1 MSKRCLISQL
11 LFSHAL
17 KAPEKKKKKRRR
29 SRRRGRKK
37 RKRRRARNS
46 CGETGNPSAG
56 AKWMSRKT
64 GWSRRIFFLYLSF
77 SNRSFYCIAIV
88 LQRHEAPV

>member
-1 MSKRCLISQL
+1 
-11 LFSHAL
+11 
-17 KAPEKKKKKRRR
+17 
-29 SRRRGRKK
+29 
-37 RKRRRARNS
+37 
-46 CGETGNPSAG
+46 
-56 AKWMSRKT
+56 MSRKT